1 MRQIKMSLS
10 LAQINLNFLI
20 NLSKSNLTQS
30 KSNIQEQNRSIGYIH
45 NISILMLCIVKLY
58 NKITLNLKLSYNILY
73 IIPNK

>member
-1 MRQIKMSLS
+1 MSLS